1 MSMTLKPFQPKPQT
15 SVHFEASVKRKVL
28 NEAGC
33 PGGVSEAFD
42 DVVILGGARTPFA
55 KIGGSFRQVPAY
67 ELLLTAMKGAV
78 EKTGVNPAD
87 INQVM
92 VGNIISSST
101 QAGFYPRNL
110 TADLGVPEGTIAH
123 KSDRLCGTGFE
134 LVRQAAN
141 QLTDGGDSVIIT
153 GGVENMSQTPVM
165 DTDRMLMEEFAK
177 GQMEKGGI
185 KGKVIGWMLKRKLG
199 KAKPYTNPLNEGL
212 TDPKADIMIGTAD
225 KLAKMKGLTREQADA
240 FAAESQKRAKA
251 AVDGGRVKEEI
262 RPVRQTDLQ
271 KGKLPKGVTEVTK
284 DEHLRETNAQKLG
297 KLKTIMT
304 NKEDAIHT
312 AGSSSGIVDG
322 AAAIVVST
330 GAMAKS
336 KNLPI
341 LAKLKAVAVTG
352 CDPKIMGFG
361 PARAIPAAL
370 EAAGVKMEDV
380 SYVEVNEAFAGQALA
395 VQKALNI
402 PDSKF
407 NPDGGAIAFGHPL
420 SATGGR
426 ITLHAAHRLK
436 QDNAKYAVVSA
447 CIGGGQ
453 GIAMVL
459 ENPEA

>member
-1 MSMTLKPFQPKPQT
+1 
-15 SVHFEASVKRKVL
+15 
-28 NEAGC
+28 
-33 PGGVSEAFD
+33 
-42 DVVILGGARTPFA
+42 
-55 KIGGSFRQVPAY
+55 
-67 ELLLTAMKGAV
+67 
-78 EKTGVNPAD
+78 
-87 INQVM
+87 
-92 VGNIISSST
+92 
-101 QAGFYPRNL
+101 
-110 TADLGVPEGTIAH
+110 
-123 KSDRLCGTGFE
+123 

-177 GQMEKGGI
+177 GQMEKGGL

-199 KAKPYTNPLNEGL
+199 KSKPYTNPLNEGL

-225 KLAKMKGLTREQADA
+225 KLAKLKGLTREQADA

-271 KGKLPKGVTEVTK
+271 NGKLPKGVTEVAK

-322 AAAIVVST
+322 ASAIVVST
-330 GAMAKS
+330 GAMAKA

-370 EAAGVKMEDV
+370 EAAGLKMEDI
-380 SYVEVNEAFAGQALA
+380 SYVEVNEAFAGQAMA

-402 PDSKF
+402 PDNKF